1 MAELCTIQAARSPRL
16 DKPELNSPASPE
28 SIQFGARSPRIAGMF
43 GSALGLLISSTRGA
57 ALGLSIAVLLLG
69 PMTARAATYY
79 VAPTGSDSASG
90 TASSPFRSIQKG
102 VDIVNPGDVVIVKD
116 GIYTAAGSRYPDRV
130 VQFNRGGTAAAWV
143 TVKAENQY
151 GAILDG
157 QNYSTTFGVVF
168 FNGYINFDGF
178 QIRNFKVAG
187 LWMQGSPSG
196 LQTHD
201 IAITRNWVHHI
212 ARVMIT
218 DCADG
223 YGRVGAYANGYVY
236 NVKWDSNLWHDIGR
250 IPNLACDSNLGTTPN
265 YRHDHGLYLQGKY
278 HTVVNNIFYNM
289 YAGWAIKVDGFY
301 GALSNAADASHTIVN
316 NTFAHPAVPRES
328 TGHIRFFTNSPAET
342 DSGNTMLRPVN
353 VLVANN
359 ISYNP
364 PYWGGASASSSG
376 PTFIAALYDGVMYYS
391 GTVVRNN
398 ITTAASIIDEVSG
411 GSEITSKVTF
421 SGNRV
426 QTNPVLMDP
435 ANNSFLLPAAS
446 AARLGGY
453 APNAPPYDFVGVRR
467 PLDYPDVGAYQYVHG
482 DSFALAVTS
491 PTNGAT
497 LAGTIGVQVVNSVS
511 VSTISLSVDGQTV
524 AQMAPPFNFPLD
536 TRTMTNGAHT
546 LLAAAQDAAGAA
558 YSATPVTMNVANPT
572 VTPPVDTTPPI
583 VTISNP
589 RDGSRIKGPVGI
601 SVSATDNY
609 GVAGVT
615 LSLYIDGETKSI
627 TNVGLIKYTWNPRKV
642 NPGTHTI
649 SARARDAAGNT
660 ASTSISVTTN

>member
-1 MAELCTIQAARSPRL
+1 
-16 DKPELNSPASPE
+16 LNCNA
-28 SIQFGARSPRIAGMF
+28 
-43 GSALGLLISSTRGA
+43 T
-57 ALGLSIAVLLLG
+57 
-69 PMTARAATYY
+69 TYY
-79 VAPTGSDSASG
+79 VAPGGSNTWPG
-90 TASSPFRSIQKG
+90 TVDLPFSTIQKA
-102 VDIVNPGDVVIVKD
+102 VDIVNSGDIVIVKD

-168 FNGYINFDGF
+168 FNSYINFDGF
-178 QIRNFKVAG
+178 QIRNFKNAG
-187 LWMQGSPSG
+187 LWMQGSASG
-196 LQTHD
+196 VQTHD

-212 ARVMIT
+212 ARVMIA

-223 YGRVGAYANGYVY
+223 DGRVGAYTTGYVY

-250 IPNLACDSNLGTTPN
+250 IPNLACDSNLSSTPN

-278 HTVVNNIFYNM
+278 HTVINNIFYNM
-289 YAGWAIKVDGFY
+289 YAGWPIKVDGFY

-316 NTFAHPAVPRES
+316 NTFAHPAVPREI
-328 TGHIRFFTNSPAET
+328 TGHIRFFANQPAET

-353 VLVANN
+353 VHVENN

-364 PYWGGASASSSG
+364 PYWSGASAASWG

-426 QTNPVLMDP
+426 QTNPALTDP
-435 ANNSFLLPAAS
+435 VNNNFLLTAAS
-446 AARLGGY
+446 AARLGAY
-453 APNAPPYDFVGVRR
+453 AADAPPYDFVGVAR

-491 PTNGAT
+491 PTNGTLVSGTIPIQVADAVGMTWIAITADGSVVYQSSAESFEFTLDSHMLSDEAHT
-497 LAGTIGVQVVNSVS
+497 LAAIGLDASGNVYSSAAVIIEVVNSF
-511 VSTISLSVDGQTV
+511 T
-524 AQMAPPFNFPLD
+524 
-536 TRTMTNGAHT
+536 
-546 LLAAAQDAAGAA
+546 
-558 YSATPVTMNVANPT
+558 
-572 VTPPVDTTPPI
+572 
-583 VTISNP
+583 
-589 RDGSRIKGPVGI
+589 
-601 SVSATDNY
+601 
-609 GVAGVT
+609 
-615 LSLYIDGETKSI
+615 E
-627 TNVGLIKYTWNPRKV
+627 
-642 NPGTHTI
+642 
-649 SARARDAAGNT
+649 
-660 ASTSISVTTN
+660 

>member
-1 MAELCTIQAARSPRL
+1 MSAMIVVNNLAPARNL
-16 DKPELNSPASPE
+16 VLA
-28 SIQFGARSPRIAGMF
+28 GARSSQSVYRQSVQASVQQRRATILQRVVSFRAGIA
-43 GSALGLLISSTRGA
+43 STRGA

-168 FNGYINFDGF
+168 FNSYINFDGF

-187 LWMQGSPSG
+187 LWMQGSASG
-196 LQTHD
+196 VQTHD

-212 ARVMIT
+212 ARVMIA

-223 YGRVGAYANGYVY
+223 GGRVGAYTNGYVY

-250 IPNLACDSNLGTTPN
+250 IPNLACDSNLSSTPN

-364 PYWGGASASSSG
+364 PYWSGASASSWG

-426 QTNPVLMDP
+426 QTDPVLMDP
-435 ANNSFLLPAAS
+435 ANNNFLLPAAS

-453 APNAPPYDFVGVRR
+453 APDAPPYDFVGVRR

-491 PTNGAT
+491 PTNGT
-497 LAGTIGVQVVNSVS
+497 LVSGTIPIQVADAVGMTWIAITADGSVVYKSSERFEFTLDTHMLSDEAHTLVAIGQDASGNTYSSAAVVIEVVNS
-511 VSTISLSVDGQTV
+511 L
-524 AQMAPPFNFPLD
+524 
-536 TRTMTNGAHT
+536 
-546 LLAAAQDAAGAA
+546 
-558 YSATPVTMNVANPT
+558 
-572 VTPPVDTTPPI
+572 
-583 VTISNP
+583 
-589 RDGSRIKGPVGI
+589 K
-601 SVSATDNY
+601 
-609 GVAGVT
+609 
-615 LSLYIDGETKSI
+615 
-627 TNVGLIKYTWNPRKV
+627 
-642 NPGTHTI
+642 
-649 SARARDAAGNT
+649 
-660 ASTSISVTTN
+660 